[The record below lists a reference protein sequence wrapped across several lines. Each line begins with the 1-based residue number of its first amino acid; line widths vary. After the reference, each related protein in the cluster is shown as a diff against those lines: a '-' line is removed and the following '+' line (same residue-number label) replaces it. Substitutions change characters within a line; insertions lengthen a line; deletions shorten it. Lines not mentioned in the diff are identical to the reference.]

1 MWCLVQLYCICPVR
15 LVVYILLSREK
26 ALVILYPL
34 LEGVTVLPGVVVSSA
49 NVNENDKVTVKL
61 SNGDEVSAMVCC

>member
-1 MWCLVQLYCICPVR
+1 M
-15 LVVYILLSREK
+15 
-26 ALVILYPL
+26 LYPL

-49 NVNENDKVTVKL
+49 SVNETDKVAVKL